1 MILKI
6 LCHMI
11 VMVWMIA
18 CDQPTEDKRIDALRH
33 MQTPTQAMQTQATQA
48 TQTDR
53 LSELPSDPNSNVRVP
68 LLDENQEAVEFK
80 PLPEMQAAQEVDT
93 EVQEAIPVSIEP
105 TPWNPLAFSRI
116 RKRMDV
122 DQLSRAFA
130 QFNGNLGWHTN
141 GGQDR
146 WRAQWAS
153 LGGPNF
159 LTRVNEDLRPSV
171 LFTKVIRDAA
181 IEVCIPLV
189 DLEVSSN
196 PPTLAQRHLV
206 YLEDSLQ
213 MPSDQAHFRSA
224 LSWLLKRAH
233 GILLPNNDPEIDLW
247 LNLLIEVSQ
256 RDTVAEGWR
265 AVCVATLIHPRFW
278 SY

>member
-1 MILKI
+1 MMFKI
-6 LCHMI
+6 LCHIVVMI
-11 VMVWMIA
+11 WMMA
-18 CDQPTEDKRIDALRH
+18 CDQQSEDKQVALSH
-33 MQTPTQAMQTQATQA
+33 MQKPTQDTQATQATQA

-53 LSELPSDPNSNVRVP
+53 LSDLPRDTSSNLLVP
-68 LLDENQEAVEFK
+68 LLDENQEVLEFK
-80 PLPEMQAAQEVDT
+80 PLPEMRPAEVVDT
-93 EVQEAIPVSIEP
+93 EVQDGIVVSLEP
-105 TPWNPLAFSRI
+105 TPWNPLAFART

-130 QFNGNLGWHTN
+130 QFNGHLGWHTN
-141 GGQDR
+141 GGKDR
-146 WRAQWAS
+146 WREQWAS

-181 IEVCIPLV
+181 IEVCVPLV
-189 DLEVSSN
+189 DLEVSN
-196 PPTLAQRHLV
+196 NAPPLAQRHLV

-213 MPSDQAHFRSA
+213 MPSDQADFRSA

-233 GILLPNNDPEIDLW
+233 GVLLPNNDPEIDLW